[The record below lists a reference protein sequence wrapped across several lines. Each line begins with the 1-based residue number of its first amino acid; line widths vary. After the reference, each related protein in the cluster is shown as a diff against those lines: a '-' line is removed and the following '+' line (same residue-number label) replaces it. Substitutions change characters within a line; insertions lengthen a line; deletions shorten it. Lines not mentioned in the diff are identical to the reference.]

1 MIEKKPNLLV
11 VDDEKNTRDALRRG
25 LADKFEVYVAADL
38 NSARTL
44 LLAEPMDAVLTDLR
58 LGNESGLVILE
69 LCRAQRPP
77 PSLCSDDGVWLG
89 GKCCRG
95 DEARRL

>member
-1 MIEKKPNLLV
+1 MTEKKPNLLV

-38 NSARTL
+38 NSAKAL
-44 LLAEPMDAVLTDLR
+44 FLAEPMDAVLTDLR
-58 LGNESGLVILE
+58 LGHESGLGILE

-77 PSLCSDDGVWLG
+77 PVCVVMTAYGS
-89 GKCCRG
+89 
-95 DEARRL
+95 